1 MILQFSRLRP
11 TVFSVAVLLLTAA
24 CALPRSGPNLE
35 EVLSGGKAEGGDV
48 NVVLVSTDVAK
59 AAFQTE
65 ARGFSKSFLSAG
77 RSSTETIK
85 PGDVLSITVWE
96 NVDNGLLATAGQK
109 VTLLDGIQVDESG
122 RIFVPYAG
130 RIEAAGR
137 SPDQLRQQV
146 TRLLGDQ
153 TPDPQVEVRRT
164 AGDGTTVRVIGS
176 VALQGV
182 KPLQP
187 STGTLTALLA
197 ASGGATTDPDLT
209 RVTVRR
215 GAKEGSVFMSDL
227 LGNGSY
233 DIALRSGDTIV
244 VEEEKRSFTA
254 LGATTTQAL
263 VPFPKAQI
271 TLVEA
276 LAQAGGLSGNTA
288 DPTGIFVF
296 RREPAHVADRVLG
309 TSGAEDGQPFAY
321 VVDLTQP
328 GGFFIAREFQVRD
341 GDTIYITEAPFV
353 GWARVIEATSSTLN
367 FGTTLINLADLAQD
381 S

>member
-1 MILQFSRLRP
+1 M
-11 TVFSVAVLLLTAA
+11 TAA
-24 CALPRSGPNLE
+24 CDLPRSGPNLD
-35 EVLSGGKAEGGDV
+35 EVLSGAKTEGGEV
-48 NVVLVSTDVAK
+48 NVVLVSQDIAK
-59 AAFQTE
+59 AAHQHE
-65 ARGFSKSFLSAG
+65 ARGFSKHFLNAA
-77 RSSTETIK
+77 RPSTETIK

-109 VTLLDGIQVDESG
+109 VTLLDGIQVDEAG

-130 RIEAAGR
+130 RIEASGR
-137 SPDQLRQQV
+137 SPEQLRQQV

-153 TPDPQVEVRRT
+153 TPDPQVEVRRKP
-164 AGDGTTVRVIGS
+164 GDGTSVRVIGK

-187 STGTLTALLA
+187 STRSLTALLA

-215 GAKEGSVFMSDL
+215 GSQEGSVLMSDL
-227 LGNGSY
+227 LGNGAY
-233 DIALRSGDTIV
+233 DIALRPNDTIV

-263 VPFPKAQI
+263 VPFPKAEI

-296 RREPAHVADRVLG
+296 RREPGRVADRVLG
-309 TSGAEDGQPFAY
+309 VQGSADGQPFAY

-328 GGFFIAREFQVRD
+328 GGFFIAREFQVQD